1 MKRIASL
8 FLVLA
13 MMLSV
18 CGSVAVADETPT
30 LRLLTYLHTEQT
42 ASVEEL
48 FIFKYIE
55 KAFNVKLELE
65 AVAQDSV
72 SERTTQLLLSNDVYD
87 LMWVG
92 LSNSDAVKYGV
103 DAEELLDWT
112 PYMNEET
119 MPNLMK
125 VKEQYPDA
133 FAASVAPDGKT
144 YSLPYIRGA
153 IYDNNTGAFS
163 GTIRVNINRDWLE
176 AVGMEM
182 PSTLDEFVAVAR
194 AFKEQDPGNVG
205 EDLIPI
211 VDNQNKIKDYIWN
224 ALGFYASN
232 GGQVYGTNFAIKD
245 GKLVLP
251 AYSSEAK
258 LFLETMKT
266 LYDEGLVSRDY
277 FTLDQSANRGI
288 VAEKRCGIFGDSTLQ
303 PAENDWQ
310 AWWAMSPL
318 ASSVNDLRVA
328 STNFGYSVGGTF
340 ASADTKYPELVAAI
354 TDFMYSD
361 YGAMLYQ
368 RGAMKGTEEA
378 ELDPYPWYIDEN
390 NTVTNDLVQSNSTY
404 RLNNYHAANYYIAGK
419 FDNFE
424 QYTYDFA
431 NSGYK
436 IPTRV
441 IKDKIT
447 GREIEAPVT
456 TADIFNDSNW
466 DQRWRISQTSAME
479 DYLTFIRLPNVYLSV
494 EQEEE
499 VTDLNMSIS
508 DYITQET
515 PKFITGARSLDEF
528 DAYQEELRNLG
539 VERYVEIYT
548 EAYAS
553 FLASTFGE

>member
-13 MMLSV
+13 MMVSV
-18 CGSVAVADETPT
+18 CGSIAVADETPT

-42 ASVEEL
+42 ASIEEL

-163 GTIRVNINRDWLE
+163 GTIRVNINRDWLN

-182 PSTLDEFVAVAR
+182 PSTLDEFIAVAR

-232 GGQVYGTNFAIKD
+232 GG
-245 GKLVLP
+245 
-251 AYSSEAK
+251 
-258 LFLETMKT
+258 
-266 LYDEGLVSRDY
+266 
-277 FTLDQSANRGI
+277 
-288 VAEKRCGIFGDSTLQ
+288 
-303 PAENDWQ
+303 
-310 AWWAMSPL
+310 
-318 ASSVNDLRVA
+318 
-328 STNFGYSVGGTF
+328 
-340 ASADTKYPELVAAI
+340 
-354 TDFMYSD
+354 
-361 YGAMLYQ
+361 
-368 RGAMKGTEEA
+368 
-378 ELDPYPWYIDEN
+378 
-390 NTVTNDLVQSNSTY
+390 
-404 RLNNYHAANYYIAGK
+404 
-419 FDNFE
+419 
-424 QYTYDFA
+424 
-431 NSGYK
+431 
-436 IPTRV
+436 
-441 IKDKIT
+441 
-447 GREIEAPVT
+447 
-456 TADIFNDSNW
+456 
-466 DQRWRISQTSAME
+466 
-479 DYLTFIRLPNVYLSV
+479 
-494 EQEEE
+494 
-499 VTDLNMSIS
+499 
-508 DYITQET
+508 
-515 PKFITGARSLDEF
+515 
-528 DAYQEELRNLG
+528 
-539 VERYVEIYT
+539 
-548 EAYAS
+548 
-553 FLASTFGE
+553 